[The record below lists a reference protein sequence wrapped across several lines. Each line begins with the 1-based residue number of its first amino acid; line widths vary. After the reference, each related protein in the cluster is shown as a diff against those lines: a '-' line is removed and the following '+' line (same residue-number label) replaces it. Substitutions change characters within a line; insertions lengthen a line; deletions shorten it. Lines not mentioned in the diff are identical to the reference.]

1 MDKKM
6 PVEDLILVKAMYNEK
21 LSKAILKKDKD
32 TIVKVMEEITQDV
45 EYDWYDIN
53 YDNINLIN
61 LAEIHK
67 IDIRD
72 FVACYEN

>member
-1 MDKKM
+1 MSTKLNF
-6 PVEDLILVKAMYNEK
+6 EDLILVKAMYNEE
-21 LSKAILKKDKD
+21 LSRAILKKDKD
-32 TIVKVMEEITQDV
+32 TIVRVMEKITQDV
-45 EYDWYDIN
+45 EYEWYDIN